1 MCTDMHV
8 TNIGSGI
15 TEGGCHSS
23 SPPPSPSLSSALKR
37 VGYPFL
43 AWRSRIASHCTHTC
57 TLYCMGE
64 YMHVICIKSVNIC
77 IMYACSYVNNYVFSY
92 VFNMYCRYEYMHVIC
107 IKSVNICIM
116 YACSYVNNYVFSY
129 VFNMY
134 CRYEYMHV
142 ICIIYIC
149 NLSCRYGYME
159 AVSTAVVP
167 LYLYTMDVI
176 SQRHRTSS
184 SSRCSIDSV
193 CLDS

>member
-107 IKSVNICIM
+107 I
-116 YACSYVNNYVFSY
+116 
-129 VFNMY
+129 
-134 CRYEYMHV
+134 
-142 ICIIYIC
+142 IYIC